1 MPDDSR
7 LKQMIRSHWLNYR
20 PRMVAELHRTNRLE
34 EALRE
39 AEERTA
45 ELLHEFVC
53 IRNIQYQ
60 EAWEQATAEWRLPET
75 EARPHETSS

>member
-1 MPDDSR
+1 MPGTSR
-7 LKQMIRSHWLNYR
+7 LKQMIHSHWLQHR
-20 PRMVAELHRTNRLE
+20 PKMVEELTRTNRLDD
-34 EALRE
+34 ALLK

-45 ELLHEFVC
+45 ELMYEFICVQKM
-53 IRNIQYQ
+53 QYQ